1 MPGYL
6 LDTNHIT
13 AWELQNPRLM
23 EHFREAPPENIIWVC
38 PISLGELEC
47 GFRITNDAQP
57 ERRRACREFI
67 EQKVLDFV
75 WEIGITTR
83 DSYAQIMDQIWRQH
97 PSAGRGVE
105 TQQHLSALGVDV
117 NDVWIAAVAMERN
130 LILLTNDRMQTIREC
145 VPEIRVE
152 NWLE

>member
-13 AWELQNPRLM
+13 AWELQNQTLLA
-23 EHFREAPPENIIWVC
+23 HLREEPVENIIWVC

-47 GFRITNDAQP
+47 GFRITSDNAPD
-57 ERRRACREFI
+57 RRQECRVFI
-67 EQKVLDFV
+67 EQKVLSFV
-75 WEIGITTR
+75 WEIGIETR
-83 DSYAQIMDQIWRQH
+83 DSYAHIMERIWRQH
-97 PSAGRGVE
+97 PPTGRGVE

-117 NDVWIAAVAMERN
+117 NDVWIASVAMERN
-130 LILLTNDRMQTIREC
+130 LTLLTNDRMDTIKGC
-145 VPEIRVE
+145 VPEITID